1 MWPRRFEYQTKL
13 NLKMEKDRSILDT
26 ESFHLKKR
34 TKEGKKMSNKI
45 MLVLVLNKIEALDNL
60 LVGLSESGLPSATV
74 LNSTGMMQ
82 QLASLDEERI
92 IATLRPFMT
101 ANHTENK
108 TMFMILEEEQVAVAK
123 QVIEREVGDL
133 SKPET
138 AILFGLPVLFTEGI
152 RTSEHH

>member
-1 MWPRRFEYQTKL
+1 
-13 NLKMEKDRSILDT
+13 
-26 ESFHLKKR
+26 
-34 TKEGKKMSNKI
+34 MSNKI